1 MPETSEEKWEAIAKD
16 FWNISRT
23 VLGPWMEGMLTFR
36 HLPTVAQSILIKR
49 KLSPLSYLR

>member
-49 KLSPLSYLR
+49 KHSPLSYLR